1 MKTNKQV
8 LDMFGQMGGA
18 RINRLL
24 WIAGQ
29 PEHQTVGEILEDML
43 DSECFAACFPDIPI
57 ETVEEYAV
65 DQELPQLLVDHD
77 KFGFIAEVYM
87 PEIRNMCLDE
97 KGNPAWWST
106 SDGCCEIGYAY
117 AETTDELVGKI
128 VRLNKAHLDAAV
140 KRARG

>member
-1 MKTNKQV
+1 MDILTPHDGITNEKICKAQ
-8 LDMFGQMGGA
+8 
-18 RINRLL
+18 
-24 WIAGQ
+24 
-29 PEHQTVGEILEDML
+29 
-43 DSECFAACFPDIPI
+43 I
-57 ETVEEYAV
+57 EAVEEYAA

-97 KGNPAWWST
+97 KGNPASWST

-128 VRLNKAHLDAAV
+128 ARLNKAHLDAAV